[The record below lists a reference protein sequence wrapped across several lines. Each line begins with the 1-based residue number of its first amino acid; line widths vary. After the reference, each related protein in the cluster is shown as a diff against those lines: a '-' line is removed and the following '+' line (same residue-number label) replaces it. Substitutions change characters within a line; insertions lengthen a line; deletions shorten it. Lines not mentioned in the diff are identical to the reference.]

1 MLEEYKH
8 LYHLC
13 KFNVLPVLPFDR
25 PFVQQSS
32 SYRSPVPKRG
42 HTQACRCQAVTTV
55 RELFS
60 SQFPSSPK
68 FRSMKSVSF
77 AMRRAEKA
85 GDFQAPQPL
94 CEEDSLVVDAAV
106 LRLPGILSLSG
117 IMLPVPVQGKNEQSI
132 QQILTCWK
140 HTSTCQSCQLIL
152 HTCSKAV
159 HIDHQSRRRGTHAGV
174 SQ

>member
-117 IMLPVPVQGKNEQSI
+117 IMFPFPVRARM
-132 QQILTCWK
+132 
-140 HTSTCQSCQLIL
+140 STALNKFC
-152 HTCSKAV
+152 
-159 HIDHQSRRRGTHAGV
+159 HAGRI
-174 SQ
+174 